1 MRLPPP
7 SNRSGRLL
15 ILLVASAELVRN
27 ENFRHFGAAPIEY
40 AHMPHTL
47 HQRARGAIRQT
58 VERRVARIA
67 FAHAGADFDELM
79 IGERAIQLIDHA
91 VGESGVADHDDGI
104 QRMRQAPQVFLL
116 FFRKM
121 HPGHY
126 RPMPKRTK
134 SSARWLA
141 EHANDEF
148 VKRAHREGW
157 RSRAV
162 FKLAEIQETE
172 RLLRPGIRCVDLGAA
187 PGGWSQY
194 AARIVGGASRIVATD
209 ILPMDAIPGV
219 DFVLGDFRE
228 EAVLNEV
235 LAMVGGS
242 KVDLVLSDM
251 APNMAGIDAVDQPRS
266 MYLAELALEFAD
278 RVLAPG
284 GDLLLKL
291 FQGAGFEEII
301 KNARARYG
309 RVATKKPKA
318 SRNRSPEIYLLARQF
333 GMV

>member
-1 MRLPPP
+1 LYG
-7 SNRSGRLL
+7 S
-15 ILLVASAELVRN
+15 
-27 ENFRHFGAAPIEY
+27 
-40 AHMPHTL
+40 
-47 HQRARGAIRQT
+47 
-58 VERRVARIA
+58 
-67 FAHAGADFDELM
+67 D
-79 IGERAIQLIDHA
+79 
-91 VGESGVADHDDGI
+91 
-104 QRMRQAPQVFLL
+104 
-116 FFRKM
+116 RKAT
-121 HPGHY
+121 
-126 RPMPKRTK
+126 MPKRTK

-162 FKLAEIQETE
+162 FKLEEIQQRE

-194 AARIVGGASRIVATD
+194 AARIVGGSSRIVATD
-209 ILPMDAIPGV
+209 ILAMDEIPGV
-219 DFVLGDFRE
+219 DFVQGDFRE
-228 EAVLNEV
+228 AAVLEAVM
-235 LAMVGGS
+235 ARIGAA

-284 GDLLLKL
+284 GDLLVKL
-291 FQGAGFEEII
+291 FQGEGFDRII
-301 KNARARYG
+301 RDARDRYG
-309 RVATKKPKA
+309 RVVTKKPRA
-318 SRNRSPEIYLLARQF
+318 SRTRSPEIYLLARKF

>member
-1 MRLPPP
+1 
-7 SNRSGRLL
+7 
-15 ILLVASAELVRN
+15 
-27 ENFRHFGAAPIEY
+27 
-40 AHMPHTL
+40 
-47 HQRARGAIRQT
+47 
-58 VERRVARIA
+58 
-67 FAHAGADFDELM
+67 
-79 IGERAIQLIDHA
+79 
-91 VGESGVADHDDGI
+91 
-104 QRMRQAPQVFLL
+104 
-116 FFRKM
+116 
-121 HPGHY
+121 
-126 RPMPKRTK
+126 MPKRTK

-141 EHANDEF
+141 EHAKDEF
-148 VKRAHREGW
+148 VKRALREGW

-162 FKLAEIQETE
+162 FKLQEIQEAE

-209 ILPMDAIPGV
+209 ILPMDAIVGV

-228 EAVLNEV
+228 ESV
-235 LAMVGGS
+235 LAELMGRLGAA

-284 GDLLLKL
+284 GDLLVKL
-291 FQGAGFEEII
+291 FQGAGFEQII
-301 KNARARYG
+301 KEARGRFG
-309 RVATKKPKA
+309 RVVTKKPKA
-318 SRNRSPEIYLLARQF
+318 SRKRSPEIYLLARQF